1 VTGGSYHYNIR
12 MHTQD
17 HNPGRGGEDFQRLID
32 AKAIERIRLHHMQNI
47 RIKFHLREAEPIECS
62 KKIQSDET
70 VAVVFH
76 KRKNVQKATFLE
88 NNVIPANLELLA
100 KQGIKRI
107 IIQTDSSYHSFLLQK
122 NPSLSD
128 CIELD
133 NIEDS
138 AAAKGLMYDRV
149 AARLNWAGKW
159 REQNKGH
166 RKGCT
171 DNSRCILFIDSDL
184 FLNTNR
190 LLAALAL
197 FGVDPQCYLFY
208 TSSDWQWGI
217 NEGLIAFTSSC
228 QQELVA
234 TAYQFFSLIEKIYN
248 NAAVDKRI
256 QAAWPNPFN
265 WRCGQ
270 AILNAMLPKE
280 TVVSYGDILR
290 MEGIT
295 IRLLPGH
302 LYNHIFTPIYND
314 FYRFAATYIP
324 SIHLTGVD
332 KKPLM
337 PLAQHMSASW
347 VQC

>member
-1 VTGGSYHYNIR
+1 MAGGPHYYQVR
-12 MHTQD
+12 MHTHSDKSNGSEQ
-17 HNPGRGGEDFQRLID
+17 DFQRMID
-32 AKAIERIRLHHMQNI
+32 AKAIERIRLHHMRNT
-47 RIKFHLREAEPIECS
+47 RIDFRLREAEPTEYS
-62 KKIQSDET
+62 KKIMPNET
-70 VAVVFH
+70 VAAVFH
-76 KRKNVQKATFLE
+76 KRKNVQELTFLE
-88 NNVIPANLELLA
+88 KDVIPANLELLA
-100 KQGIKRI
+100 MQGIKRI
-107 IIQTDSSYHSFLLQK
+107 VIQSDSSYHRFLLQN

-149 AARLNWAGKW
+149 AARLNLVAKW
-159 REQNKGH
+159 REPNKSL

-197 FGVDPQCYLFY
+197 FGRHPQCYLFY

-234 TAYQFFSLIEKIYN
+234 TAYQFLSLIEKIYN
-248 NAAVDKRI
+248 SAAVDKRI

-280 TVVSYGDILR
+280 TAVSYGDILK

-314 FYRFAATYIP
+314 FYQYAAAYIP

-347 VQC
+347 GQC